1 MIVRSCVYLAVAGAL
16 LSTVSVKGAAAD
28 TLADV
33 RAAGTLSCGVNT
45 EVEDYSKLESHGDL
59 SKLGSD
65 VCRAVAAVVLGD
77 PGKVTLVSLPDDSHG
92 LEAVRSRKVA
102 LLAGGTPDL
111 ASQAAFG
118 VSFGPSVFYDGQGFL
133 VHGATG
139 PKTIAGLA
147 GRQVCFITETQAE
160 QDLDDRMALRD
171 VHFIPF
177 PFEETGEMEAALVTG
192 HCGAIAAPISQ
203 LAAMRTG
210 FHARTSQYEILP
222 DTVTLQPYAPAV
234 RSDDPRWAAIVS
246 WTVNALI
253 LAEEEGVTQ
262 ANELAEQTTGRHE
275 VRYFLGATPGAGK
288 ALGLDDSWAF
298 RAVQAVGNYG
308 EMFDRDLGSGSPL
321 RLPRGRNAL
330 WTQGGMIAAPPIR

>member
-1 MIVRSCVYLAVAGAL
+1 MIVRSFVLLMTAAGFLSAASMESAV
-16 LSTVSVKGAAAD
+16 AD

-33 RAAGTLSCGVNT
+33 RAAGTLKCGVNT
-45 EVEDYSKLESHGDL
+45 AVEDYSKFESHGDL
-59 SKLGSD
+59 SKLGGD

-77 PGKVTLVSLPDDSHG
+77 PNKVTLVPLPDDSHS
-92 LEAVRSRKVA
+92 LEAVKSGKVV
-102 LLAGGTPDL
+102 LLAGATPDL

-118 VSFGPSVFYDGQGFL
+118 VSFGPPVFYDGQGFL
-133 VHGATG
+133 VHGASG

-192 HCGAIAAPISQ
+192 HCGAIAAPVSQ

-210 FHARTSQYEILP
+210 FHARTSQYEIVP
-222 DTVTLQPYAPAV
+222 DTVTLLPYAPAV
-234 RSDDPRWAAIVS
+234 RSDDPRWAAMVA

-262 ANELAEQTTGRHE
+262 ANAPAEQQTGRQE

-288 ALGLDDSWAF
+288 ALGLDDGWAF
-298 RAVQAVGNYG
+298 RAVRAVGNYG
-308 EMFDRDLGSGSPL
+308 ELFDRDLGAGSPL

-330 WTQGGMIAAPPIR
+330 WTQGGMIAAPPMR